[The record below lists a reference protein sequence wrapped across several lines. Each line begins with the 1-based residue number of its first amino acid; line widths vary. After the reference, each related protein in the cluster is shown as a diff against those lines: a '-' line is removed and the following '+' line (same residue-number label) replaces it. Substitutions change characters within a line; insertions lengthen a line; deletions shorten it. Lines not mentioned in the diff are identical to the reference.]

1 MAKRD
6 DEAAARGEKDDM
18 DARIDARIQKALR
31 DFSVEHG
38 WLHADDRD
46 AADVKKDGE

>member
-6 DEAAARGEKDDM
+6 DEAAARGEQDEL

-46 AADVKKDGE
+46 AADAKKDGE

>member
-6 DEAAARGEKDDM
+6 DEAAGRGEKDEL

-38 WLHADDRD
+38 WLHPADRD
-46 AADVKKDGE
+46 MADAKKDGE